1 MSDSDPSKDPYRG
14 LQEKLANSL
23 DSARPEAV
31 AKRHDRGGR
40 TARENLYDLTDGH
53 TIREYG
59 QLAVAAQ
66 RSRREGVALYAD
78 TAADAVITAVG
89 PVNGQLFPGADSQT
103 ALIIND
109 YTVLAGTQGY
119 FHHRKIDRLLGLAQ
133 QDKLPVVMFTEGGGG
148 RPGDTDVLVSMA
160 GLNVP
165 TFHRWA
171 ALTGIVPRIAVNH
184 GYCFAGNA
192 ALFGAADLR
201 IATASSCIGMAG
213 PAMIEG
219 GGLGSWKPQD
229 IGPVSVHKKNG
240 VVDIVVADEAEAVA
254 VAKRVL
260 ACVQGPLT
268 EWQTPDS
275 SELPALMPTNR
286 RYAFDVR
293 KILDLVFDEG
303 TFIETRPD
311 MGRAIVSGLARI
323 EGKAVAVMAS
333 DCRHL
338 GGAIDGESATKA
350 AALYQ
355 LAERWR
361 LPVVSLI
368 DTPGFMVGPESE
380 AEGAP
385 RLMSELFIAGATL
398 TQPIIAVF
406 LRRAYGL
413 GAMAM
418 TGGSFEVPRYA
429 VSWPQGEFGA
439 MGLEGAVHLGFRQE
453 LAKAPDEA
461 TRQALFDTLLADMY
475 AKGRATEAASYL
487 EIDAV
492 IEPQDTR
499 AVIAKA
505 LHQH

>member
-1 MSDSDPSKDPYRG
+1 MNEEKTDPYAR
-14 LQEKLANSL
+14 LQDRLAKTA
-23 DSARPEAV
+23 DEARPDAV
-31 AKRHDRGGR
+31 AKRRARNGR
-40 TARENLYDLTDGH
+40 TARENLADLTDG
-53 TIREYG
+53 TAFSEYG

-66 RSRREGVALYAD
+66 RTRRDGDALLAE
-78 TAADAVITAVG
+78 TAADAVITAIG
-89 PVNGQLFPGADSQT
+89 PVNSGLFGTADSQT

-119 FHHRKIDRLLGLAQ
+119 FHHRKIDRLLGLAAEGG
-133 QDKLPVVMFTEGGGG
+133 LPVLMYTEGGGG

-171 ALTGIVPRIAVNH
+171 ALAGKVPRIAVNH

-201 IATASSCIGMAG
+201 IATEASCIGMAG

-229 IGPVSVHKKNG
+229 IGPVSVHRKNG
-240 VVDIVVADEAEAVA
+240 VVDIVVADEAEATA
-254 VAKRVL
+254 MAKRVL
-260 ACVQGPLT
+260 ACVQGPLSDWQSYDQT
-268 EWQTPDS
+268 ELS
-275 SELPALMPTNR
+275 ALMPTNR

-293 KILDLVFDEG
+293 KILHHVFDIG
-303 TFIETRPD
+303 SFVETRSD
-311 MGRAIVSGLARI
+311 MGRAIVTGLARI
-323 EGKAVAVMAS
+323 RGLAVAVLAS

-361 LPVVSLI
+361 LPVVSFI
-368 DTPGFMVGPESE
+368 DTPGFMVGPDSE

-385 RLMSELFIAGATL
+385 RLMSDLFIAGAAL
-398 TQPIIAVF
+398 TQPIVAVF

-439 MGLEGAVHLGFRQE
+439 MGLEGAVQLGFRQE
-453 LAKAPDEA
+453 LAEAPDEA
-461 TRQALFDTLLADMY
+461 TRQALFDLLLADMY
-475 AKGRATEAASYL
+475 DKGRATEAASYL

-492 IEPQDTR
+492 IQPEETR
-499 AVIAKA
+499 AAISSA
-505 LHQH
+505 LTYG

>member
-1 MSDSDPSKDPYRG
+1 MSEEKTDPYAR
-14 LQEKLANSL
+14 LQDRLAKTA
-23 DSARPEAV
+23 DEARPDAV
-31 AKRHDRGGR
+31 AKRRARNGR
-40 TARENLYDLTDGH
+40 TARENLADLTDG
-53 TIREYG
+53 TAVSEYG

-66 RSRREGVALYAD
+66 RTRREGDALFAE
-78 TAADAVITAVG
+78 TAADAVITAIG
-89 PVNGQLFPGADSQT
+89 SVNSDLFGSADSQT

-119 FHHRKIDRLLGLAQ
+119 FHHRKIDRLLGLAAEGG
-133 QDKLPVVMFTEGGGG
+133 LPVLMYTEGGGG

-171 ALTGIVPRIAVNH
+171 ALAGKVPRIAVNH
-184 GYCFAGNA
+184 GFCFAGNA

-201 IATASSCIGMAG
+201 IATEASCIGMAG

-229 IGPVSVHKKNG
+229 IGPVSVHRKNG
-240 VVDIVVADEAEAVA
+240 VVDIVVADEAEATA
-254 VAKRVL
+254 MAKRVL
-260 ACVQGPLT
+260 ACVQGPLSDWQSYDQT
-268 EWQTPDS
+268 ELS
-275 SELPALMPTNR
+275 ALMPTNR

-293 KILDLVFDEG
+293 KILHHVFDIG
-303 TFIETRPD
+303 SFVETRSD
-311 MGRAIVSGLARI
+311 MGRAIVTGLARI
-323 EGKAVAVMAS
+323 RGRAVAVLAS

-361 LPVVSLI
+361 VPVVSFI
-368 DTPGFMVGPESE
+368 DTPGFMVGPDSE

-385 RLMSELFIAGATL
+385 RLMSDLFIAGAAL
-398 TQPIIAVF
+398 TQPIVAVF

-429 VSWPQGEFGA
+429 MSWPQGEFGA

-453 LAKAPDEA
+453 LVEAPDET
-461 TRQALFDTLLADMY
+461 TRQALFDSLLADMY
-475 AKGRATEAASYL
+475 DKGRATEAASYL

-492 IEPQDTR
+492 IQPEETR
-499 AVIAKA
+499 AAISSA
-505 LHQH
+505 LTCG

>member
-1 MSDSDPSKDPYRG
+1 MSDSPRDPYQS
-14 LQEKLANSL
+14 LQEKLADTL

-31 AKRHDRGGR
+31 AKRHARGGR
-40 TARENLYDLTDGH
+40 TARENLHDLTDGH
-53 TIREYG
+53 TVREYG

-66 RSRREGVALYAD
+66 RSRRQGDALYAD

-89 PVNGQLFPGADSQT
+89 PVNAQLFPAGDSQT

-119 FHHRKIDRLLGLAQ
+119 FHHRKIDRLLELAQ
-133 QDKLPVVMFTEGGGG
+133 QDKLPIVMFTEGGGG

-171 ALTGIVPRIAVNH
+171 ALAGIVPRIAVNH

-201 IATASSCIGMAG
+201 IATESSYIGMAG

-268 EWQTPDS
+268 QWQPPDS
-275 SELPALMPTNR
+275 SGLPALMPTNR

-311 MGRAIVSGLARI
+311 MGRAIVTGLARI
-323 EGKAVAVMAS
+323 EGMAVAVLAS

-361 LPVVSLI
+361 LPVVSFI

-385 RLMSELFIAGATL
+385 LLMSELFIAGATL
-398 TQPIIAVF
+398 TQPIVAVF

-413 GAMAM
+413 GAMAL

-453 LAKAPDEA
+453 LAEAPDEA
-461 TRQALFDTLLADMY
+461 TRQALFDALLAEMY

-492 IEPQDTR
+492 IDPEDTR
-499 AVIAKA
+499 QVIVEA
-505 LHQH
+505 LRQRQR

>member
-1 MSDSDPSKDPYRG
+1 MSDEKTDPYAR
-14 LQEKLANSL
+14 LQDRLAKTA
-23 DSARPEAV
+23 DEARPDAV
-31 AKRHDRGGR
+31 AKRRARNGR
-40 TARENLYDLTDGH
+40 TARENLADLTDG
-53 TIREYG
+53 TAVSEYG

-66 RSRREGVALYAD
+66 RTRREGDALFAE
-78 TAADAVITAVG
+78 TAADAVITAIG
-89 PVNGQLFPGADSQT
+89 SVNSDLFGSADSQT

-119 FHHRKIDRLLGLAQ
+119 FHHRKIDRLLGLAAEGG
-133 QDKLPVVMFTEGGGG
+133 LPVLMYTEGGGG

-171 ALTGIVPRIAVNH
+171 ALAGKVPRIAVNH
-184 GYCFAGNA
+184 GFCFAGNA

-201 IATASSCIGMAG
+201 IATEASCIGMAG

-229 IGPVSVHKKNG
+229 IGPVSVHRKNG
-240 VVDIVVADEAEAVA
+240 VVDIVVADEAEATA
-254 VAKRVL
+254 MAKRVL
-260 ACVQGPLT
+260 ACVQGPLSDWQSYDQT
-268 EWQTPDS
+268 ELS
-275 SELPALMPTNR
+275 ALMPTNR

-293 KILDLVFDEG
+293 KILHHVFDIG
-303 TFIETRPD
+303 SFVETRSD
-311 MGRAIVSGLARI
+311 MGRAIVTGLARI
-323 EGKAVAVMAS
+323 RGRAVAVLAS

-361 LPVVSLI
+361 VPVVSFI
-368 DTPGFMVGPESE
+368 DTPGFMVGPDSE

-385 RLMSELFIAGATL
+385 RLMSDLFIAGAAL
-398 TQPIIAVF
+398 TQPIVAVF

-429 VSWPQGEFGA
+429 MSWPQGEFGA

-453 LAKAPDEA
+453 LVEAPDET
-461 TRQALFDTLLADMY
+461 TRQALFDSLLADMY
-475 AKGRATEAASYL
+475 DKGRATEAASYL

-492 IEPQDTR
+492 IQPEETR
-499 AVIAKA
+499 AAISSA
-505 LHQH
+505 LTCG

>member
-1 MSDSDPSKDPYRG
+1 MSDSPKDPYQS
-14 LQEKLANSL
+14 LQEKLADTL

-31 AKRHDRGGR
+31 AKRHARGGR
-40 TARENLYDLTDGH
+40 TARENLHDLTDGH
-53 TIREYG
+53 TVREYG

-66 RSRREGVALYAD
+66 RSRRQGDALYVD

-89 PVNGQLFPGADSQT
+89 PVNAQLFPAGDSQT

-119 FHHRKIDRLLGLAQ
+119 FHHRKIDRLLELAQ

-171 ALTGIVPRIAVNH
+171 ALAGIVPRIAVNH

-192 ALFGAADLR
+192 ALFGGADLR
-201 IATASSCIGMAG
+201 IATESSYIGMAG

-240 VVDIVVADEAEAVA
+240 VVDIVAADEAEAVA

-268 EWQTPDS
+268 QWQAPDS
-275 SELPALMPTNR
+275 SGLPALMPTNR

-311 MGRAIVSGLARI
+311 MGRAIVTGLARI
-323 EGKAVAVMAS
+323 EGMAVAVLAS

-361 LPVVSLI
+361 LPVVSFI

-385 RLMSELFIAGATL
+385 LLMSELFIAGATL
-398 TQPIIAVF
+398 TQPIVAVF

-413 GAMAM
+413 GAMAL

-453 LAKAPDEA
+453 LAEAPDEA
-461 TRQALFDTLLADMY
+461 TRQALFDALLAEMY

-492 IEPQDTR
+492 IDPEDTR
-499 AVIAKA
+499 QVIVEA
-505 LHQH
+505 LRQRQR

>member
-1 MSDSDPSKDPYRG
+1 MSDSDPPKNPYQS
-14 LQEKLANSL
+14 LQEKLANTQ
-23 DSARPEAV
+23 DSARLDAV
-31 AKRHDRGGR
+31 AKRHERGGR

-53 TIREYG
+53 AIREYG

-66 RSRREGVALYAD
+66 RSRREGDALYAD

-103 ALIIND
+103 ALVIND

-119 FHHRKIDRLLGLAQ
+119 FHHRKIDRLLGLAK
-133 QDKLPVVMFTEGGGG
+133 QDSLPVVMFTEGGGG

-171 ALTGIVPRIAVNH
+171 ALAGVVPRIAVNH

-201 IATASSCIGMAG
+201 IATESSCIGMAG

-219 GGLGSWKPQD
+219 GGLGRWKPQD

-240 VVDIVVADEAEAVA
+240 VVDIVVADEVEAVA
-254 VAKRVL
+254 VAKKVL
-260 ACVQGPLT
+260 ACVQGALT
-268 EWQTPDS
+268 QWQAPES
-275 SELPALMPTNR
+275 AGLPALMPTNR

-293 KILDLVFDEG
+293 KILDLIFDQES
-303 TFIETRPD
+303 FIETRPD
-311 MGRAIVSGLARI
+311 MGRAIVSGLARL
-323 EGKAVAVMAS
+323 EGRVVAVMAS

-338 GGAIDGESATKA
+338 GGAIDGESASKA
-350 AALYQ
+350 AALYL
-355 LAERWR
+355 LAQRWR
-361 LPVVSLI
+361 LPVVSFV

-380 AEGAP
+380 ADGAP
-385 RLMSELFIAGATL
+385 RLMSELFIAGASL
-398 TQPIIAVF
+398 TQPIVAVF

-439 MGLEGAVHLGFRQE
+439 MGLEGAVNLGFRQE
-453 LAKAPDEA
+453 LAEAPDEA
-461 TRQALFDTLLADMY
+461 TRQALFDALLADMY

-492 IEPQDTR
+492 IDPQDTR
-499 AVIAKA
+499 KVIIEA
-505 LHQH
+505 LNLR

>member
-1 MSDSDPSKDPYRG
+1 MSDSPKDPYQS
-14 LQEKLANSL
+14 LQEKLADTL

-31 AKRHDRGGR
+31 AKRHARGGR
-40 TARENLYDLTDGH
+40 TARENLQDLTDGH
-53 TIREYG
+53 SVREYG

-66 RSRREGVALYAD
+66 RSRRQGDALYVD

-89 PVNGQLFPGADSQT
+89 SVNAQLFPAGDSQT

-119 FHHRKIDRLLGLAQ
+119 FHHRKIDRLLALAQ

-171 ALTGIVPRIAVNH
+171 ALAGIVPRIGINH

-268 EWQTPDS
+268 QWQAPDS
-275 SELPALMPTNR
+275 SGLPALMPTNR

-361 LPVVSLI
+361 LPVVSFI
-368 DTPGFMVGPESE
+368 DTPGFMVGPDSE

-385 RLMSELFIAGATL
+385 RLMSDLFIAGATL
-398 TQPIIAVF
+398 TQPIVAVF

-453 LAKAPDEA
+453 LAEAPDEA

-505 LHQH
+505 LH

>member
-1 MSDSDPSKDPYRG
+1 MSDEKIDPYAG
-14 LQEKLANSL
+14 LQDRLAKTA
-23 DSARPEAV
+23 DEARPEAV
-31 AKRHDRGGR
+31 AKRRARKGR
-40 TARENLYDLTDGH
+40 TARENLADLTDG
-53 TIREYG
+53 TAVSEYG

-66 RSRREGVALYAD
+66 RSRRDGDALFAE
-78 TAADAVITAVG
+78 TAADAVITAIG
-89 PVNGQLFPGADSQT
+89 PVNADLFASADSQT

-119 FHHRKIDRLLGLAQ
+119 FHHRKIDRLLGLAAEGG
-133 QDKLPVVMFTEGGGG
+133 LPIVMYTEGGGG

-171 ALTGIVPRIAVNH
+171 ALAGKVPRIAVNH

-201 IATASSCIGMAG
+201 IATEASCIGMAG

-229 IGPVSVHKKNG
+229 IGPVSVHRKNG
-240 VVDIVVADEAEAVA
+240 VVDIVVADEAEATA
-254 VAKRVL
+254 MAKRVL
-260 ACVQGPLT
+260 ACVQGPLSD
-268 EWQTPDS
+268 WQSYDQT
-275 SELPALMPTNR
+275 ELPALMPTNR
-286 RYAFDVR
+286 RYAFDTR
-293 KILDLVFDEG
+293 KILHHLFDIG
-303 TFIETRPD
+303 SLIETRPD
-311 MGRAIVSGLARI
+311 MGRAIVTGLARI
-323 EGKAVAVMAS
+323 EGRAVAVLAS

-338 GGAIDGESATKA
+338 GGAIDGESAIKA
-350 AALYQ
+350 TALYQ

-361 LPVVSLI
+361 LPVVSFI

-385 RLMSELFIAGATL
+385 RLMSDLFIAGAAL
-398 TQPIIAVF
+398 TQPIVAVF

-453 LAKAPDEA
+453 LAEAPDDTA
-461 TRQALFDTLLADMY
+461 RQALFESLLADMY
-475 AKGRATEAASYL
+475 DKGRATEAASYL

-492 IEPQDTR
+492 IQPEETR
-499 AVIAKA
+499 AAITGA
-505 LHQH
+505 LISG

>member
-1 MSDSDPSKDPYRG
+1 MSEEKTDPYAR
-14 LQEKLANSL
+14 LQDRLAKTA
-23 DSARPEAV
+23 DEARPDAV
-31 AKRHDRGGR
+31 AKRRARNGR
-40 TARENLYDLTDGH
+40 TARENLADLTDG
-53 TIREYG
+53 TAVSEYG

-66 RSRREGVALYAD
+66 RTRREGDALFAE
-78 TAADAVITAVG
+78 TAADAVITAIG
-89 PVNGQLFPGADSQT
+89 SVNSDLFTSADSQT

-119 FHHRKIDRLLGLAQ
+119 FHHRKIDRLLGLAAEGG
-133 QDKLPVVMFTEGGGG
+133 LPVLMYTEGGGG

-171 ALTGIVPRIAVNH
+171 ALAGKVPRIAVNH
-184 GYCFAGNA
+184 GFCFAGNA

-201 IATASSCIGMAG
+201 IATEASCIGMAG

-229 IGPVSVHKKNG
+229 IGPVSVHRKNG
-240 VVDIVVADEAEAVA
+240 VVDIVVADEAEATA
-254 VAKRVL
+254 MAKRVL
-260 ACVQGPLT
+260 ACVQGPLSDWQSYDQT
-268 EWQTPDS
+268 ELS
-275 SELPALMPTNR
+275 ALMPTNR

-293 KILDLVFDEG
+293 KILHHVFDIG
-303 TFIETRPD
+303 SFVETRSD
-311 MGRAIVSGLARI
+311 MGRAIVTGLARI
-323 EGKAVAVMAS
+323 RGRAVAVLAS

-361 LPVVSLI
+361 VPVVSFI
-368 DTPGFMVGPESE
+368 DTPGFMVGPDSE

-385 RLMSELFIAGATL
+385 RLMSDLFIAGAAL
-398 TQPIIAVF
+398 TQPIVAVF

-429 VSWPQGEFGA
+429 MSWPQGEFGA

-453 LAKAPDEA
+453 LVEAPDET
-461 TRQALFDTLLADMY
+461 TRQALFDSLLADMY
-475 AKGRATEAASYL
+475 DKGRATEAASYL
-487 EIDAV
+487 AIDAV
-492 IEPQDTR
+492 IQPEETR
-499 AVIAKA
+499 AAISSA
-505 LHQH
+505 LTCG

>member
-1 MSDSDPSKDPYRG
+1 MSEEKTDPYAR
-14 LQEKLANSL
+14 LQDRLAKTA
-23 DSARPEAV
+23 DEARPDAV
-31 AKRHDRGGR
+31 AKRRARNGR
-40 TARENLYDLTDGH
+40 TARENLADLTDG
-53 TIREYG
+53 TAVSEYG

-66 RSRREGVALYAD
+66 RTRREGDALFAE
-78 TAADAVITAVG
+78 TAADAVITAIG
-89 PVNGQLFPGADSQT
+89 SVNSDLFGSADSQT

-119 FHHRKIDRLLGLAQ
+119 FHHRKIDRLLGLAAEGG
-133 QDKLPVVMFTEGGGG
+133 LPVLMYTEGGGG

-171 ALTGIVPRIAVNH
+171 ALAGKVPRIAVNH
-184 GYCFAGNA
+184 GFCFAGNA

-201 IATASSCIGMAG
+201 IATEASCIGMAG

-229 IGPVSVHKKNG
+229 IGPVSVHRKNG
-240 VVDIVVADEAEAVA
+240 VVDIVVADEAEATA
-254 VAKRVL
+254 MAKRVL
-260 ACVQGPLT
+260 ACVQGPLSDWQSYDQT
-268 EWQTPDS
+268 ELS
-275 SELPALMPTNR
+275 ALMPTNR

-293 KILDLVFDEG
+293 KILHHVFDIG
-303 TFIETRPD
+303 SFVETRSD
-311 MGRAIVSGLARI
+311 MGRAIVTGLARI
-323 EGKAVAVMAS
+323 RGRAVAVLAS

-361 LPVVSLI
+361 VPVVSFI
-368 DTPGFMVGPESE
+368 DTPGFMVGPDSE

-385 RLMSELFIAGATL
+385 RLMSDLFIAGAAL
-398 TQPIIAVF
+398 TQPIVAVF

-429 VSWPQGEFGA
+429 MSWPQGEFGA

-453 LAKAPDEA
+453 LVEAPDET
-461 TRQALFDTLLADMY
+461 TRQALFDSLLADMY
-475 AKGRATEAASYL
+475 DKGRATEAASYL

-492 IEPQDTR
+492 IQPEETR
-499 AVIAKA
+499 AAISNA
-505 LHQH
+505 LTCD